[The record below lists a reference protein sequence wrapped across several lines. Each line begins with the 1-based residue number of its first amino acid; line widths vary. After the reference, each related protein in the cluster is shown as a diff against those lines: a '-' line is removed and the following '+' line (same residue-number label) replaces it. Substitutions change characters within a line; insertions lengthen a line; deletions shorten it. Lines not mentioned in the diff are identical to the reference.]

1 MGNVHASKFYMR
13 RDKIQRWN
21 RETKKQ
27 GPKGLQIRKNVPGAT
42 DLRLMDRGERK
53 EVSFG
58 DIWHLK
64 NQV

>member
-13 RDKIQRWN
+13 RDKIQIWN
-21 RETKKQ
+21 RETKKRSKW
-27 GPKGLQIRKNVPGAT
+27 PANSENMAGAT

-58 DIWHLK
+58 DISHLK